1 MCRVVGVPAELIP
14 ASEPERLAAL
24 RRYEILDTPP
34 DGCFDRLTAI
44 AARHFRVPISIVTL
58 VDHDRIWFKSR
69 QGVPGVAQ
77 IDRVPGLCAS
87 AILQN
92 DVWTV
97 ERADTDPRTLAN
109 PLVAGEFGLRFYAG
123 APLKTRDGHNLGTI
137 CVIDR
142 EPRAITAEETA
153 TLADLASIVV
163 DELELR
169 LAARRE
175 SERLEQT
182 RADFVVTAS
191 HELRTPLTAVYG
203 AAKTLART
211 AQSAGGLERELIE
224 LIETQ
229 SERLGDIVQKILL
242 AAQLEN
248 SELPLRLE
256 LHDADEIAR
265 RSLDLVRPLSTRH
278 RFELELHDDLPPV
291 IADETHLRQALV
303 NLLENAIKY
312 SPDGGRV
319 ALELEARG
327 GRVRFLVHDEGIG
340 IPAGD
345 QRRIFDRFVRL
356 DPELTSGISG
366 TGLGLSITR
375 DLVVRMGG
383 SLTVS
388 SLPGRGSTFA
398 VELPAAASWADR
410 SP

>member
-1 MCRVVGVPAELIP
+1 MLPFSAVAVPAELIP

-34 DGCFDRLTAI
+34 DGSFDRLTAI
-44 AARHFRVPISIVTL
+44 AARHFGVPISIVTL
-58 VDHDRIWFKSR
+58 VDHDRIWFKSQ

-87 AILQN
+87 AILQDN
-92 DVWTV
+92 VWTV
-97 ERADTDPRTLAN
+97 ERADSDPRTLAN

-142 EPRAITAEETA
+142 EPRAITSEETA

-203 AAKTLART
+203 AAKTLTRT
-211 AQSAGGLERELIE
+211 AASAGGLERELIE

-229 SERLGDIVQKILL
+229 SERLSDIVQKILL
-242 AAQLEN
+242 ATQLEN

-256 LHDADEIAR
+256 LHDAGEIAR

-278 RFELELHDDLPPV
+278 RFELELPDDLPHV
-291 IADETHLRQALV
+291 VADETHLRQALV
-303 NLLENAIKY
+303 NLLENAVKY

-319 ALELEARG
+319 ALELEPRG
-327 GRVRFLVHDEGIG
+327 GRLRFLVHDEGIG
-340 IPAGD
+340 IPAAD

-356 DPELTSGISG
+356 DPQLTGGVSG
-366 TGLGLSITR
+366 TGLGLHITR
-375 DLVVRMGG
+375 GFVARMGG

-398 VELPAAASWADR
+398 VELPAAAA
-410 SP
+410 

>member
-1 MCRVVGVPAELIP
+1 MGVPAELIP

-34 DGCFDRLTAI
+34 DGSFDRLTAI

-58 VDHDRIWFKSR
+58 VDHDRIWFKSQ

-123 APLKTRDGHNLGTI
+123 APLKTGDGHNLGTI

-175 SERLEQT
+175 SERLDQT

-256 LHDADEIAR
+256 LHDAGEIAR

-278 RFELELHDDLPPV
+278 RFELELHDDLPRV

-312 SPDGGRV
+312 SPDGERV

-340 IPAGD
+340 IPADD

-356 DPELTSGISG
+356 DPQLTSGISG

-375 DLVVRMGG
+375 DLVARMGG

-398 VELPAAASWADR
+398 VELPAAAS
-410 SP
+410 

>member
-1 MCRVVGVPAELIP
+1 MATPAELIP
-14 ASEPERLAAL
+14 ASEPERLGAL

-34 DGCFDRLTAI
+34 DGSFDRLTAI

-58 VDHDRIWFKSR
+58 VDHDRIWFKSQ
-69 QGVPGVAQ
+69 QGVPGVTQ

-87 AILQN
+87 AILQD

-109 PLVAGEFGLRFYAG
+109 PLVAGDFGLRFYAG
-123 APLKTRDGHNLGTI
+123 APLKTHDGHNLGTI

-142 EPRAITAEETA
+142 EPRTITPEERA
-153 TLADLASIVV
+153 TLTDLASIVV

-169 LAARRE
+169 LSARRE

-191 HELRTPLTAVYG
+191 HELRTPLSAVYG

-211 AQSAGGLERELIE
+211 AASADGLERELIE

-229 SERLGDIVQKILL
+229 SERLSDIVTKILL

-248 SELPLRLE
+248 SELPPRLE
-256 LHDADEIAR
+256 LLDADEIAR
-265 RSLDLVRPLSTRH
+265 QSLDLVRPLSTRH
-278 RFELELHDDLPPV
+278 RFELELPDDLPRV
-291 IADETHLRQALV
+291 VADETHLRQALV
-303 NLLENAIKY
+303 NLLENAVKY

-327 GRVRFLVHDEGIG
+327 GRLRFLVHDEGIG
-340 IPAGD
+340 IPAAD

-356 DPELTSGISG
+356 DPQLTGGISG
-366 TGLGLSITR
+366 TGLGLPITR
-375 DLVVRMGG
+375 DFVARMGG

-388 SLPGRGSTFA
+388 SLPGRGSTFT
-398 VELPAAASWADR
+398 VELPAAAA
-410 SP
+410 